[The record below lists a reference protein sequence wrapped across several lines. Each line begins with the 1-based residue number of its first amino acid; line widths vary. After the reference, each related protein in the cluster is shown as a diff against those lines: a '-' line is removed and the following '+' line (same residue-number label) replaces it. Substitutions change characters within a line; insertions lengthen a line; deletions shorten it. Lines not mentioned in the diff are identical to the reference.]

1 MRIGLWDPLFTT
13 GRERATIIIT
23 ARLTF
28 LSFSLRKKTGKMQA
42 AMSMNT
48 IALGGIARPTARV
61 AAKKSVFGMPVPGK
75 STSGF
80 SVRRTVA
87 PATVA
92 MAVESK
98 ADPIMEPPFK
108 GITDDIKA
116 RAPLILD
123 DFKQVGL
130 DVKLG
135 RFTSFVG
142 DAQGAQAARVLL
154 FTARQVVTALLL
166 VSFATSFGFQEFVSE
181 HPVAPAAVV
190 IKQGQRTDGLV
201 EHVEVAGVQQPV
213 GFVEHKELHLR
224 EVELA
229 ALHEVVDAP
238 RRAAHDVDA
247 LAQLLELRGGDDAAD
262 EQRGRAAQRVEL
274 GGGAFSFG
282 FA

>member
-98 ADPIMEPPFK
+98 GEPIMEAPFK
-108 GITDDIKA
+108 GIMDDMKA
-116 RAPLILD
+116 RGPLYLD
-123 DFKQVGL
+123 DFKQGIST
-130 DVKLG
+130 K
-135 RFTSFVG
+135 S
-142 DAQGAQAARVLL
+142 
-154 FTARQVVTALLL
+154 L
-166 VSFATSFGFQEFVSE
+166 VRDRLIF
-181 HPVAPAAVV
+181 
-190 IKQGQRTDGLV
+190 
-201 EHVEVAGVQQPV
+201 
-213 GFVEHKELHLR
+213 
-224 EVELA
+224 
-229 ALHEVVDAP
+229 P
-238 RRAAHDVDA
+238 RKS
-247 LAQLLELRGGDDAAD
+247 L
-262 EQRGRAAQRVEL
+262 
-274 GGGAFSFG
+274 
-282 FA
+282 

>member
-13 GRERATIIIT
+13 GRERAPIIIT

-123 DFKQVGL
+123 DFKQGIST
-130 DVKLG
+130 K
-135 RFTSFVG
+135 S
-142 DAQGAQAARVLL
+142 
-154 FTARQVVTALLL
+154 L
-166 VSFATSFGFQEFVSE
+166 VRDPFIFPWIF
-181 HPVAPAAVV
+181 
-190 IKQGQRTDGLV
+190 L
-201 EHVEVAGVQQPV
+201 
-213 GFVEHKELHLR
+213 
-224 EVELA
+224 
-229 ALHEVVDAP
+229 
-238 RRAAHDVDA
+238 
-247 LAQLLELRGGDDAAD
+247 
-262 EQRGRAAQRVEL
+262 
-274 GGGAFSFG
+274 
-282 FA
+282 